1 MASSFF
7 SSALV
12 GSCHATVSPFP
23 LGEDGGLIP
32 LIRRPE
38 DNKYTGKSQSP
49 WRTSISYSSQSQPP
63 NLSGTLVC

>member
-1 MASSFF
+1 MEIDWGATPGCNKMEMKGCVGRHQTLSSLMASSFF

-38 DNKYTGKSQSP
+38 DNK
-49 WRTSISYSSQSQPP
+49 
-63 NLSGTLVC
+63 